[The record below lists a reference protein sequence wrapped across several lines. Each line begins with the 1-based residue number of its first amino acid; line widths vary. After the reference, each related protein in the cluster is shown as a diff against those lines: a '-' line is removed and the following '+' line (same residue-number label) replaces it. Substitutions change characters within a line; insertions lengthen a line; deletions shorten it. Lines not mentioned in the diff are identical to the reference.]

1 MEVLLCVINGTED
14 MISSVF
20 VGVTFLS
27 KLQIAIIFIT
37 WDPKQQHRTV
47 LEGDQIFSGK
57 AWSELRFSDS
67 GGGLADETKLSP
79 PLLVLPP
86 YPAILSRLARQFS

>member
-14 MISSVF
+14 GISSVF
-20 VGVTFLS
+20 AGVIFRS

-67 GGGLADETKLSP
+67 GGGLADETKLGPPSSP
-79 PLLVLPP
+79 SSCTST
-86 YPAILSRLARQFS
+86 LSSYIE